1 MLGDVPALALAYDYS
16 ELAER
21 SALGAVT
28 GAAAVTGW
36 LPITLSADF
45 PRGFGLSRGVAGPF
59 PR

>member
-28 GAAAVTGW
+28 GAAAVTGR